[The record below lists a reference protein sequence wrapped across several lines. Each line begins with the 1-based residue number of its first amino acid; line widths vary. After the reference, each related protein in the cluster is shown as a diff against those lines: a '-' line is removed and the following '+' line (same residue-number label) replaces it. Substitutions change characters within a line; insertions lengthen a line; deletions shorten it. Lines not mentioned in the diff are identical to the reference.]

1 MSPGARNYNLRA
13 APSSAMFPRC
23 EHIVQVHDRVGW
35 VERKRNPS
43 TALQHGTPYAV
54 IAGRALVEAL
64 TGRSSLRGGKGAKR
78 RAHHDRSKVG
88 TLRFAHPTHS
98 SCDNSPHQPFPLA
111 PRVSRT
117 SNQMGTTRA
126 APSRK

>member
-64 TGRSSLRGGKGAKR
+64 TGRSSLRGAKARSAVPTMIDR
-78 RAHHDRSKVG
+78 RWA
-88 TLRFAHPTHS
+88 RFALPTLLTHRAITARI
-98 SCDNSPHQPFPLA
+98 SPFRS
-111 PRVSRT
+111 PRAS
-117 SNQMGTTRA
+117 A
-126 APSRK
+126 APATRWAPPERRPAGS